1 MEKNMFSKFAALGFA
16 EKFFIGFVVVGMA
29 VSFYDQFSQSS
40 RQSGIQS
47 AQEKCLKEA
56 EELKANALPHEVW
69 KKVPPVCDPEA
80 ISKLEQKTSTQ
91 KAILEMT
98 DEQKSNKSFPSII
111 WFILIGLIPT
121 IVRVIRRQMG
131 KIDKNG

>member
-1 MEKNMFSKFAALGFA
+1 MLSKFNELGFA
-16 EKFFIGFVVVGMA
+16 EKFFIGFVAVGLA
-29 VSFYDQFSQSS
+29 TTFYGEFSQSS
-40 RQSGIQS
+40 KQSGIQS

-80 ISKLEQKTSTQ
+80 IVKLEQKTSTQ

-121 IVRVIRRQMG
+121 IVRVVRGQMG

>member
-1 MEKNMFSKFAALGFA
+1 MFSKFAALGFA
-16 EKFFIGFVVVGMA
+16 EKFFIGFVAVGMA

-56 EELKANALPHEVW
+56 EEIKANALPHEVW

-80 ISKLEQKTSTQ
+80 IIKLEQKTSTQ
-91 KAILEMT
+91 KAIP
-98 DEQKSNKSFPSII
+98 KIKSII
-111 WFILIGLIPT
+111 SIYCLVYIDWFNSNYRPSY
-121 IVRVIRRQMG
+121 
-131 KIDKNG
+131 

>member
-1 MEKNMFSKFAALGFA
+1 MFSKFAALGFA
-16 EKFFIGFVVVGMA
+16 EKFFIGFVFVGLA
-29 VSFYDQFSQSS
+29 VTMSDQFSQSS
-40 RQSGIQS
+40 RESGIQS
-47 AQEKCLKEA
+47 AQEKCQKEA

-80 ISKLEQKTSTQ
+80 IVKLEQKTATQ
-91 KAILEMT
+91 KAIIDMT
-98 DEQKSNKSFPSII
+98 AEHKSNKSFPSII

-121 IVRVIRRQMG
+121 IIGLIRRQMG

>member
-1 MEKNMFSKFAALGFA
+1 MFSKFSQLGFA
-16 EKFFIGFVVVGMA
+16 EKFFLGVVFVGLA
-29 VSFYDQFSQSS
+29 LTIYEQFEQSG

-47 AQEKCLKEA
+47 AQQKCLKEA

-80 ISKLEQKTSTQ
+80 ISKLEQKTSIQ

-98 DEQKSNKSFPSII
+98 DEQKSKKSFPSII
-111 WFILIGLIPT
+111 WFIVIGLIPT
-121 IVRVIRRQMG
+121 IVRIIRRQMG

>member
-1 MEKNMFSKFAALGFA
+1 MLSKFNELGFA
-16 EKFFIGFVVVGMA
+16 EKFFIGFVAVGLA
-29 VSFYDQFSQSS
+29 TTFYGEFSQSS
-40 RQSGIQS
+40 KQSGIQS

-80 ISKLEQKTSTQ
+80 ISKLEQKTPTQ

>member
-1 MEKNMFSKFAALGFA
+1 MLSKFSELGFA
-16 EKFFIGFVVVGMA
+16 ERFFIGVVAVGLA
-29 VSFYDQFSQSS
+29 VTMYDQFSQSS

-91 KAILEMT
+91 KAIIEMT
-98 DEQKSNKSFPSII
+98 DDPSANKKFQSII

-121 IVRVIRRQMG
+121 VVRFIRRQMG

>member
-1 MEKNMFSKFAALGFA
+1 MLSKFNELGFA
-16 EKFFIGFVVVGMA
+16 EKFFIGFVAVGLA
-29 VSFYDQFSQSS
+29 TTFYGEFSQSS
-40 RQSGIQS
+40 KQSGIQS

>member
-1 MEKNMFSKFAALGFA
+1 MERNMFSKFAALGFA
-16 EKFFIGFVVVGMA
+16 EKFFIGFVAVGMA

-98 DEQKSNKSFPSII
+98 VEQKTNKSFPSII

>member
-1 MEKNMFSKFAALGFA
+1 MLSKFSELGFA
-16 EKFFIGFVVVGMA
+16 ERFFIGVVAVGLA
-29 VSFYDQFSQSS
+29 VTMYDQFSQSS

-98 DEQKSNKSFPSII
+98 DDPSAKKKFPSII

-121 IVRVIRRQMG
+121 VVRFIRRQMG
-131 KIDKNG
+131 KIDKNC

>member
-1 MEKNMFSKFAALGFA
+1 MEKNMFSQFATLGFS
-16 EKFFIGFVVVGMA
+16 EKFFIGFVAVGLA
-29 VSFYDQFSQSS
+29 VTFSDQFSQSS
-40 RQSGIQS
+40 RQAGIQS

-69 KKVPPVCDPEA
+69 KKVPPICDPGA

-98 DEQKSNKSFPSII
+98 DEQKTNQSFPSII

-121 IVRVIRRQMG
+121 IVRIIRRQIS

>member
-1 MEKNMFSKFAALGFA
+1 MSVGL
-16 EKFFIGFVVVGMA
+16 VVTV
-29 VSFYDQFSQSS
+29 YDQFSQSS
-40 RQSGIQS
+40 KQSGIQS
-47 AQEKCLKEA
+47 AQQKCLKEA

-80 ISKLEQKTSTQ
+80 ISKLEQKTPTQ

-98 DEQKSNKSFPSII
+98 DEQSTKKKFPSII
-111 WFILIGLIPT
+111 WFIVIGLIPT
-121 IVRVIRRQMG
+121 IIRVIRRQMG

>member
-1 MEKNMFSKFAALGFA
+1 MFSKFAALGFA
-16 EKFFIGFVVVGMA
+16 EKFFIGFVFVGLA
-29 VSFYDQFSQSS
+29 VTMSDQFSQSS
-40 RQSGIQS
+40 RESGIQF
-47 AQEKCLKEA
+47 AQEKCQKEA

-80 ISKLEQKTSTQ
+80 ILKLEQKTATQ
-91 KAILEMT
+91 KAIIDMT
-98 DEQKSNKSFPSII
+98 EEHKSKKSFPSII

-121 IVRVIRRQMG
+121 IIGLIRRQMG

>member
-1 MEKNMFSKFAALGFA
+1 MFSKFAALGFA
-16 EKFFIGFVVVGMA
+16 EKFFIGFVFVGLA
-29 VSFYDQFSQSS
+29 VTMSDQFSQSS
-40 RQSGIQS
+40 RELGIQS
-47 AQEKCLKEA
+47 AREKCVKEA

-80 ISKLEQKTSTQ
+80 IVKLEQKTATQ
-91 KAILEMT
+91 KAIIDMT
-98 DEQKSNKSFPSII
+98 DEHKSNKSFPSII

-121 IVRVIRRQMG
+121 LIGVIRRQMG

>member
-1 MEKNMFSKFAALGFA
+1 MLSKFNELGCA
-16 EKFFIGFVVVGMA
+16 EKFFIGFVAVGLA
-29 VSFYDQFSQSS
+29 PTFYDQFAQSIKE
-40 RQSGIQS
+40 SGIQS

-80 ISKLEQKTSTQ
+80 IVKLEQKTSTQ

-121 IVRVIRRQMG
+121 IVRVVRGQMG

>member
-1 MEKNMFSKFAALGFA
+1 MFSKFAALGFA

>member
-1 MEKNMFSKFAALGFA
+1 VEKNMLSKFAELGFA
-16 EKFFIGFVVVGMA
+16 EKFFIGFVAVGL
-29 VSFYDQFSQSS
+29 VTTFYGEFSQTS

-69 KKVPPVCDPEA
+69 KKVPPVCEPEE
-80 ISKLEQKTSTQ
+80 ITKLEQKTPTQ
-91 KAILEMT
+91 KAILELT
-98 DEQKSNKSFPSII
+98 DEQKTKQSFPSII

-121 IVRVIRRQMG
+121 IVRVVRSQMG
-131 KIDKNG
+131 KDDKNV

>member
-1 MEKNMFSKFAALGFA
+1 MLSKFNELGFA
-16 EKFFIGFVVVGMA
+16 EKFFIGFVAVGLA
-29 VSFYDQFSQSS
+29 TTFYDQFAQSS
-40 RQSGIQS
+40 KESGIQS

-80 ISKLEQKTSTQ
+80 IVKLEQKTSTQ

-111 WFILIGLIPT
+111 WFILIGLIPS
-121 IVRVIRRQMG
+121 IVRVVRVQMG